1 MQALRMLQ
9 EAARQESPYGLAL
22 LDWRMPGLDG
32 LDLARRMRERQDLV
46 KTPAA
51 LMVTAFGRDE
61 VQLRA
66 AQFGLRGL
74 LIKPLTAS
82 ALRSSIREALRD
94 PESTQPQD
102 PAAGPSPQQRYPGL
116 PGRRVLVDRKST
128 RLNSSHLVISYAVF
142 CL

>member
-1 MQALRMLQ
+1 
-9 EAARQESPYGLAL
+9 
-22 LDWRMPGLDG
+22 
-32 LDLARRMRERQDLV
+32 
-46 KTPAA
+46 
-51 LMVTAFGRDE
+51 MVTAFRRDE

-116 PGRRVLVDRKST
+116 PGRRVLVVDDNG
-128 RLNSSHLVISYAVF
+128 LNREVATELLEQAGISVQTAQDGRQALQLLDSQPFASALMDLEHPRPDVRNSHAAH
-142 CL
+142 CTPTA